1 MKTCKRMK
9 FELAFC
15 CYFVSVD
22 RDPPLGPLEVSDS
35 TKKGLRAK
43 QKVTSIVGGMLGQ
56 LRQGGEGFNP
66 KISRSYQT
74 KLNLVKYQS
83 D

>member
-35 TKKGLRAK
+35 TKEGLRA
-43 QKVTSIVGGMLGQ
+43 
-56 LRQGGEGFNP
+56 
-66 KISRSYQT
+66 
-74 KLNLVKYQS
+74 
-83 D
+83 